1 MTDEYEQTLYH
12 EDVSEGDTAPEVHI
26 EEVTRADIVKYA
38 GASGDFNRLHIDEP
52 FAKAKGNESV
62 VAHGMLTGG
71 YVTHMISDWFGIQH
85 IEQFRIRFQNRVMP
99 GDSLTV
105 TGTITDVTE
114 STVEADIVVKNQNGT
129 DVISGDVS
137 AQLPKRTA

>member
-1 MTDEYEQTLYH
+1 MTNEYQTIRYH
-12 EDVSEGDTAPEVHI
+12 EDVNEGDTAPVVHV

-52 FAKAKGNESV
+52 FAKAKGNDSV
-62 VAHGMLTGG
+62 VAHGMLPGG
-71 YVTHMISDWFGIQH
+71 YVSHMISDWFGIQH
-85 IEQFRIRFQNRVMP
+85 VERFRIRFQSRVMP

-105 TGTITDVTE
+105 TGTITNVTE
-114 STVEADIVVKNQNGT
+114 STVEADIVVENQDGT
-129 DVISGDVS
+129 EVISGDVS